1 MVVLVCEST
10 VVFVAVFA
18 RSPGLLP
25 VGLLPV
31 VQIKTTYFV
40 TTYMTMCGGGF

>member
-1 MVVLVCEST
+1 VVVLVCEST

-18 RSPGLLP
+18 RSP
-25 VGLLPV
+25 GLLPV